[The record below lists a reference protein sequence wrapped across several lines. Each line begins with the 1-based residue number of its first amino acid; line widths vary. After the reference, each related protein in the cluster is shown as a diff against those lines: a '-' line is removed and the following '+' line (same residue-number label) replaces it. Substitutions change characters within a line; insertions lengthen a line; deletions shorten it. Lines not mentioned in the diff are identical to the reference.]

1 MNKEEQTPDLS
12 TDKALSITDVMP
24 SGFTLKQ
31 ENAIWA
37 IIQYLAKEQFKN
49 PKRVYKRKDVFD
61 LIKAEMDW

>member
-1 MNKEEQTPDLS
+1 MNKENKNLNEEENSVLN
-12 TDKALSITDVMP
+12 ITDVMP

-31 ENAIWA
+31 ENAIWV
-37 IIQYLAKEQFKN
+37 IIQYLAKEQFQN

>member
-1 MNKEEQTPDLS
+1 
-12 TDKALSITDVMP
+12 MP

-37 IIQYLAKEQFKN
+37 TIQYLAKEQFKN
-49 PKRVYKRKDVFD
+49 PRKVYKRKDVFD

>member
-1 MNKEEQTPDLS
+1 MNKENKNLNEAENS
-12 TDKALSITDVMP
+12 ALNIADVMP

-37 IIQYLAKEQFKN
+37 IIQYLAKEQFQK